1 MIPESAKPWLVGVAM
16 AASVGYFACD
26 RYQHRAATYRGP
38 VAETP
43 MQSSTRAA
51 AIQRAGYTIEPVAD
65 YSVRARVLSIERY
78 RVGREADLSP
88 IDFALGWGPMSDSA
102 VVNRLAIS
110 QSNRWYQYRW
120 SDAPPIEPSV
130 IASTS
135 ANTHLVPAN
144 ATIEDR
150 LLNVR
155 KGAVV
160 TLTGY
165 LVNIRHQDGWT
176 WRSSLTRDDTG
187 GGACEL
193 MYVTDVLVEQ

>member
-26 RYQHRAATYRGP
+26 RYQHRAAAYRGP

-51 AIQRAGYTIEPVAD
+51 TIQRAGYTIEPMAD

-88 IDFALGWGPMSDSA
+88 VDFALGWGPMSDNA
-102 VVNRLAIS
+102 VVNKLEIS

-120 SDAPPIEPSV
+120 RNAPPIEPSL

-150 LLNVR
+150 LFSVR

-165 LVNIRHQDGWT
+165 LINVRHQDGWT
-176 WRSSLTRDDTG
+176 WRSSLTRDDIG